1 MEKTRENMAFQAA
14 LARRLAGS
22 QVPTEGL
29 AFKTEMQILFEQVEA
44 NRLAIEEMRAEF
56 GDHRHSLPHKP
67 NGPFQI
73 TSAPNPNPFFR
84 ELPGTGNGV

>member
-1 MEKTRENMAFQAA
+1 
-14 LARRLAGS
+14 
-22 QVPTEGL
+22 
-29 AFKTEMQILFEQVEA
+29 
-44 NRLAIEEMRAEF
+44 LAIEEMRAEF

>member
-1 MEKTRENMAFQAA
+1 MEKTRENTAFQAA

-44 NRLAIEEMRAEF
+44 NRLAIEELRA
-56 GDHRHSLPHKP
+56 RHDAHFHFTANHSDKTTKP
-67 NGPFQI
+67 WNEAELEI
-73 TSAPNPNPFFR
+73 YNR
-84 ELPGTGNGV
+84 EAMIE